1 MAFSH
6 SKIQTASLDLGSGW
20 SGKAVLADAA
30 GRHFLKVDWLKCLS
44 QPHLLFEDTEK
55 ILKSEGRN
63 CVAVK
68 TITVGCCCLKVII
81 KRHYPQVSLRQFFRS
96 LRQGRALR
104 NFNTALKLQRLGIP
118 VAAPYA
124 ALHKRLAP
132 FTEQSI
138 FITEYF
144 EDGSALK
151 NFAKNQVEHFAPK
164 KQLCHQL
171 ASILA
176 SLHQNG
182 LRHRDPKAAN
192 FIVRKDAGG
201 KYQISLIDT
210 DGIKPYFL
218 FAQTQRLRSL
228 WQLAASLLSIP
239 ALSRTDYL
247 RLFSHYSSLT
257 GIDPSR
263 RRALLRE
270 LSEKAEAKYRK
281 SKSEPKNILII
292 KPSSLGDIVMALPA
306 LSALRRSFPDAKIS
320 WLVRTEFAP
329 LLKNHPDLSEVILFD
344 RKFLGHSW
352 YNPRAFAALISLIRK
367 LRRGRFDAVI
377 DLQGLFRTAAFAWL
391 TGCPKRLGMADA
403 REFGH
408 IFYTAKVPQD
418 SESIHLVDYYLKI
431 VQAAGA
437 SALGVR
443 FSLPVDSAAADKVK
457 NLLKTNGVNADY
469 AVFVPTSAQQNKC
482 WPAENFAA
490 LADRVSKDFGLSIIA
505 TGAPSEK
512 DAVEALRSKAKVPIA
527 NFAGATSIPELVALL
542 NGAKFV
548 ISNDTG
554 PGHIAAALGIPVVM
568 LFGPTN
574 PARVHPYNRPQC
586 AVAVEPAGRG
596 LKADSCD
603 PKHDIKLITLD
614 EVYKKV
620 CEQLNRRSS
629 LGTRKNFG
637 FDWV

>member
-1 MAFSH
+1 MTCSQN
-6 SKIQTASLDLGSGW
+6 KILTASLDLGNGW
-20 SGKAVLADAA
+20 SGKAVLADASSRRFSKA
-30 GRHFLKVDWLKCLS
+30 DWLNCLS
-44 QPHLLFEDTEK
+44 RPHLLFEDTEK

-68 TITVGCCCLKVII
+68 TIAVGNNRLKVII
-81 KRHYPQVSLRQFFRS
+81 KRHYPEKGFRQFFRS
-96 LRQGRALR
+96 FRQGRALR
-104 NFNTALKLQRLGIP
+104 NFDTALKLLRLGIP

-144 EDGSALK
+144 EDGSTLN
-151 NFAKNQVEHFAPK
+151 NFAKNQVEHFASK
-164 KQLCHQL
+164 KHLCHQL

-182 LRHRDPKAAN
+182 LWHRDPKAAN
-192 FIVRKDAGG
+192 FIVRKNADG
-201 KYQISLIDT
+201 KYHISLIDT

-218 FAQTQRLRSL
+218 FTQTQRFRSL

-247 RLFSHYSSLT
+247 RLFSHYCNLT

-263 RRALLRE
+263 RRALFRE
-270 LSEKAEAKYRK
+270 LSDKAEAKFRR
-281 SKSEPKNILII
+281 SAMKNILII

-306 LSALRRSFPDAKIS
+306 LSALHRSFPDAKIS

-344 RKFLGHSW
+344 RKFLGQAW

-367 LRRGRFDAVI
+367 LRRGKFDAVL
-377 DLQGLFRTAAFAWL
+377 DLQGLFRTAAFSWL
-391 TGCPKRLGMADA
+391 SGCPKRFGMADA

-408 IFYTAKVPQD
+408 IFYTRKIAQD
-418 SESIHLVDYYLKI
+418 KDSIHLVDYYLKI
-431 VQAAGA
+431 VHSAGA
-437 SALGVR
+437 SAAGVR
-443 FSLPVDSAAADKVK
+443 FSLPIDSAAVGQVER
-457 NLLKTNGVNADY
+457 LLKANGIDSPY
-469 AVFVPTSAQQNKC
+469 AVFVPTSARENKC

-527 NFAGATSIPELVALL
+527 NFAGATSITELVALL
-542 NGAKFV
+542 NGAKLAV
-548 ISNDTG
+548 SNDTG
-554 PGHIAAALGIPVVM
+554 PGHIAAALGVPVV
-568 LFGPTN
+568 LIFGPTN
-574 PARVHPYNRPQC
+574 PARVHPYNRPDC
-586 AVAVEPAGRG
+586 AVAVEPDSRG
-596 LKADSCD
+596 LKADSYD
-603 PKHDIKLITLD
+603 PKHNIKAITVD
-614 EVYKKV
+614 EVYQKV
-620 CEQLNRRSS
+620 REQL
-629 LGTRKNFG
+629 K
-637 FDWV
+637 